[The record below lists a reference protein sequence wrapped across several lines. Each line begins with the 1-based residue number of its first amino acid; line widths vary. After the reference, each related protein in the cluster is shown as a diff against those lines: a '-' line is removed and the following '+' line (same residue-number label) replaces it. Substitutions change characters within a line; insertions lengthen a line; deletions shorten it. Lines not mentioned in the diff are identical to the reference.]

1 MIADVMGN
9 ELKEG
14 DLVALQLER
23 PLIFGR
29 VIEVTEGGI
38 ITGMR
43 GGQPEMKM
51 TRVVVMSHH
60 PIDTDP
66 RLGKVMMLIKLH
78 DPAGLTEKLEEA
90 KNVVP
95 N

>member
-1 MIADVMGN
+1 MIADIMGN

-29 VIEVTEGGI
+29 IVEVQEGGI

-60 PIDTDP
+60 PLETDP
-66 RLGKVMMLIKLH
+66 RLGKLMMLIKLH
-78 DPAGLTEKLEEA
+78 DPAGLAEKLAEVKTA
-90 KNVVP
+90 ASN
-95 N
+95 

>member
-1 MIADVMGN
+1 MVRDTMGN

-29 VIEVTEGGI
+29 IAEVAEGGI
-38 ITGMR
+38 ITGVKN
-43 GGQPEMKM
+43 GQPEMRM
-51 TRVVVMSHH
+51 TRVVVISHH

-66 RLGKVMMLIKLH
+66 RIGQVPSIIKLH
-78 DPAGLTEKLEEA
+78 DPSNRSRQIEEVKTQA
-90 KNVVP
+90 P